1 MLTYHKAT
9 ENLLNVFKYAAGKV
23 KYKGP
28 PTNLSNIRKLR
39 F

>member
-1 MLTYHKAT
+1 MLTYNKAT
-9 ENLLNVFKYAAGKV
+9 ENLLNVFIYSAGKV

-28 PTNLSNIRKLR
+28 PANLSNITNLR

>member
-9 ENLLNVFKYAAGKV
+9 EHLSNVFKYSAGKV

-28 PTNLSNIRKLR
+28 PANLSIIISQN
-39 F
+39 